1 MTTLPL
7 SPAAAGR
14 GRTRGGAGNRAR
26 TGDLNLGKVT
36 LYQLSYSRCGRREFC
51 HRPRPLSTPARGP
64 CAVRSAGRQPNGFD
78 SRTSNT
84 PIAAMY
90 NPENASPMIR
100 YGSHG
105 RLWSLRTLSARSRI

>member
-14 GRTRGGAGNRAR
+14 GRTRGGAGNRVR

-51 HRPRPLSTPARGP
+51 HRPRPLSTPGAGRGP
-64 CAVRSAGRQPNGFD
+64 SASPVRQPNGFD
-78 SRTSNT
+78 SRASKT
-84 PIAAMY
+84 PITAMY
-90 NPENASPMIR
+90 SPENANPMIR
-100 YGSHG
+100 YGNHG
-105 RLWSLRTLSARSRI
+105 RL